1 MEEKCYWLIDWPYN
15 TYSPLASDHRPCTA
29 KIRLSLRANKLSKTR
44 QIKNDWSRLIIDE
57 NVKTAYMVDVEN
69 RLEQLQVDTFDK
81 TADSTY
87 NNMIKAHNK
96 AAKLHIPERA
106 RSKRR
111 LPWENDD
118 ICKKQKALYNVYEMK
133 KINHNAKNM
142 MRVDDAKAE
151 LDKAYSMEQKRYIE
165 EKISNIE
172 RAHVKPRAR
181 LVWATVNEV
190 TGRKRSNE
198 GRLKANSPEERLKLW
213 KNHFEQLL
221 GQPAVLDD
229 QPIEKVF
236 YTPYLLKRGILRL
249 TTSRNQS
256 IHRKTTKHPD

>member
-1 MEEKCYWLIDWPYN
+1 
-15 TYSPLASDHRPCTA
+15 
-29 KIRLSLRANKLSKTR
+29 
-44 QIKNDWSRLIIDE
+44 
-57 NVKTAYMVDVEN
+57 
-69 RLEQLQVDTFDK
+69 
-81 TADSTY
+81 
-87 NNMIKAHNK
+87 
-96 AAKLHIPERA
+96 
-106 RSKRR
+106 
-111 LPWENDD
+111 
-118 ICKKQKALYNVYEMK
+118 MK

-190 TGRKRSNE
+190 TGRKKSNE

-221 GQPAVLDD
+221 GQPTVLDD

-236 YTPYLLKRGILRL
+236 YTPYLLKLGILRL

-256 IHRKTTKHPD
+256 IHRKTTKHPE